1 MDSGME
7 NGKYKIGYCMGVFSA
22 EHIEMYG
29 WLKKQAK
36 LCDKFILG
44 IPDEW
49 VRARIFGDTRPYNA
63 EKAKISLMNRGWFY
77 DVVILDAEHLS
88 YKKIYEKL
96 QFDVCFY
103 GTEYGLT
110 FEEDKLF
117 LMERGV
123 SFISLMPE
131 KHIKITGG
139 GSLRL
144 PIEDLQKNQKII
156 LFGTGI
162 YFDIYINEYA
172 ILGERYLPA
181 YAIDNDSAK
190 WNTEKNGVKI
200 MEPSVLLKEKAEDI
214 LVVIC
219 SKNYGDMLKQLRG
232 LGKFNYRTLRFA
244 NEISLLEEFA
254 ITSAEERVY
263 LKKSHDILVTLMDEF
278 DKVCRENHLHYYIIC
293 GSLIGVIRHK
303 DLIPWDDDIDLAM
316 PREDFKKLRK
326 IAKKK
331 WSKKNDTFMYLDYDD
346 LGGGAFLDCMPRLFY
361 MKESLPT
368 KCFDKVY
375 GKATADV
382 DNRMFLDIY
391 VMDNAHENER
401 VHMFT
406 INMMK
411 GIYNL
416 CMGHRANINYNEYKA
431 IVPDSTIRL
440 MKAIHTIGK
449 FLPLKFLTFWYDL
462 LAQSANHN
470 KRCRDYIMSSCAIR
484 CIELKYPKEHF
495 GEGLRLPFADI
506 EVMVPSNYD
515 EQLKAMRYNNYME
528 FPRMSVRKP
537 SHYFNSDIE
546 IW

>member
-1 MDSGME
+1 MNSSIE
-7 NGKYKIGYCMGVFSA
+7 NRKYKIGYCMGIFNV
-22 EHIEMYG
+22 ENIEMYG
-29 WLKKQAK
+29 WLKEQAE

-49 VRARIFGDTRPYNA
+49 IMARLFGDVRPYNA
-63 EKAKISLMNRGWFY
+63 EVEKQFWMNCGWFY

-88 YKKIYEKL
+88 YQKIYEEL
-96 QFDVCFY
+96 QFDACFY
-103 GTEYGLT
+103 GAEYGLP
-110 FEEDKLF
+110 FEEDKIF
-117 LMERGV
+117 MAEHGV

-131 KHIKITGG
+131 KHIRIDGG
-139 GSLRL
+139 GALRL
-144 PIEDLQKNQKII
+144 CIEDLQREQKVV
-156 LFGTGI
+156 LFGTGV
-162 YFDIYINEYA
+162 YFDVYINEYA
-172 ILGERYLPA
+172 GLGKKYLPA
-181 YAIDNDSAK
+181 YAVDNDSDK

-200 MEPSVLLKEKAEDI
+200 MEPSVLLKEKVEDV

-219 SKNYGDMLKQLRG
+219 SKNFVEMLQQLQK
-232 LGKFNYRTLRFA
+232 LGKFNYRTLRFI
-244 NEISLLEEFA
+244 NEVSLLEEFA

-263 LKKSHDILVTLMDEF
+263 LKKSHDILVTLMAEF
-278 DKVCRENHLHYYIIC
+278 DRVCRENQLHYYIIC
-293 GSLIGVIRHK
+293 GSLIGVVRHK

-316 PREDFKKLRK
+316 PRADFKKLRK

-331 WSKKNDTFMYLDYDD
+331 WSKKNDTFVYLDYDD

-361 MKESLPT
+361 MKENLPT

-391 VMDNAHENER
+391 VMDNAHENEK
-401 VHMFT
+401 VHMFI

-416 CMGHRANINYNEYKA
+416 CMGHRANINYDEYKA

-440 MKAIHTIGK
+440 MKVIHTIGK
-449 FLPLKFLTFWYDL
+449 FLPLKVLTFCYDI
-462 LAQSANHN
+462 LAQSANQN
-470 KRCRDYIMSSCAIR
+470 KSCKNYIMDSCAIR

-495 GEGLRLPFADI
+495 GEGLRLPFANI
-506 EVMVPSNYD
+506 EVMVPSDYD
-515 EQLKAMRYNNYME
+515 AQLKAMRYQNYME